1 MELNL
6 NLDESEK
13 ENEENESSNNNINK
27 ANKSNSNINE
37 NTENDLN
44 RNMFE
49 FNTVIGK
56 GGFGKVWKVQY
67 KKTNEYFALK
77 EMSKRKILD
86 KKSEKSINSERKFLS
101 ILNHPF
107 IVNMHYAF
115 QDNDNLYLVMDM
127 LSGGDLRY
135 HCSRYRS
142 FSEEQTRFFIAC
154 ITYSLE
160 YIHTN
165 NVIHRDI
172 KPENLVL
179 DDKGYVRVT
188 DFGIAKY
195 NTADNSSETSGTPG
209 YMSPEVMNAE
219 NHSFTADFFAI
230 GVIGYE
236 FLMGFRPYNGKNRK
250 EIKEK
255 IFGEKVEITLNQKKK
270 GWSDDVIDFINKL
283 LERNKDLRLGA
294 NKGFQE
300 LKEHQWLKYYPWD
313 ELEQKILPAPFVPE
327 EIDNFDK
334 SYCESEEKI
343 TQETKLRY
351 KKIYSSNTYKIAFV
365 DFYFNKDIAKYQRKQ
380 VKSKKVKNIIKNEE
394 NNNENKN
401 ENMDEKNTANN
412 NVEEIFISGKDE
424 IIDKNN
430 NNNSLDKLI
439 KSNENDIKN
448 IAEMKNKNE
457 LSNNSNKNNI
467 INLKNGTNE
476 IAKTEGEI
484 LVKKI
489 MINSEG
495 NKTKIIENSNTNNI
509 ESFNSLH
516 KTNDDKKYVNQFNT
530 NNIIQINNFKKIII
544 NHNDYLKK
552 KSSPDNFLKEYI
564 KYQNNPKKQNKL
576 NTKYNYLFKIKKV
589 NKFQKNKNSSV
600 IFNSSNKDNNNSD
613 YFINNQ
619 FPKKEEYNNYENK
632 TIIKHFL
639 LYNNSITNAKGNI
652 TNNLIVKNNNNYNRD
667 RNQIKYS
674 KLKIKKKNNNSFRIN
689 HIQSLFKGEKMSM
702 IKKLYLAP
710 SNDRNDSL
718 SKRLEKNNLGKTY
731 INMNSKFSEKNI
743 KKIKKR
749 EGKSSNKNMPKLPIY
764 YNSGDNSENY
774 NSYKMNNITNFKLIH
789 TNNDFSIKYA
799 NSLNN
804 INNKDKSFNFNKNI
818 QKFQSS
824 EKNTILNKNYINN
837 KSRSN
842 TNIKSKRFDRI
853 NSAGKFKNN
862 RFKIDKENSVINNMK
877 KNSND
882 KLNNMHNSNK
892 RDKYNYY
899 LIS

>member
-6 NLDESEK
+6 NLDESER

-27 ANKSNSNINE
+27 EHKSNNNINE

-401 ENMDEKNTANN
+401 ENMDEKNTVNN

-448 IAEMKNKNE
+448 IVEMKNKNE

-476 IAKTEGEI
+476 FAKTEGEI

-892 RDKYNYY
+892 RDKYKHY

>member
-6 NLDESEK
+6 NLDESER

-27 ANKSNSNINE
+27 AHKSNNNINE

>member
-6 NLDESEK
+6 NLDESER

-27 ANKSNSNINE
+27 EHKSNNNINE

-401 ENMDEKNTANN
+401 ENIDEKNTVNN

-613 YFINNQ
+613 YFINNH

-892 RDKYNYY
+892 RDKYKHY

>member
-6 NLDESEK
+6 NLDESER
-13 ENEENESSNNNINK
+13 ENEENESSNN
-27 ANKSNSNINE
+27 SNIKE

-160 YIHTN
+160 YIHSN

-401 ENMDEKNTANN
+401 ENMDEKNTVNN

-892 RDKYNYY
+892 RDKYKHY

>member
-6 NLDESEK
+6 NLDESER

-27 ANKSNSNINE
+27 EHKSNNNINE

-401 ENMDEKNTANN
+401 ENMDEKNNVNN